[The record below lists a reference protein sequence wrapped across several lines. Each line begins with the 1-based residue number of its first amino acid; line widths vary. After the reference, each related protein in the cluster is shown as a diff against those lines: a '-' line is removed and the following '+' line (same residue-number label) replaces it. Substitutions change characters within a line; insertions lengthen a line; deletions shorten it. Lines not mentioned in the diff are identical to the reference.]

1 MKDYDNVEF
10 ETIDLGNRSDTPLT
24 IEDIHSI
31 TSEEGLKESVE
42 EFVDT
47 LGDKSMDEI
56 TPVESGLLSFYYA
69 GKFGKKISEEY
80 LVEYSQFIL
89 LEFNNIDMRSFESR
103 RRIAIKCSYS
113 AMVFKGSLRNS
124 LCILV
129 PVNSG
134 LEHHDFAF
142 GVVGNYYENLL
153 HLIPNDKTKDIL
165 YSCTVSYDKDCFYI
179 GKFCP
184 FKIVEEDIV
193 DYDELDDDEL
203 DYDEP
208 ANELDEKLI
217 KQLESTVIFT
227 ENREKFA
234 PGKEKV
240 FIKLFSINCNNMGYD
255 VDDVVKYSKMK
266 FRSKNYSEVEM
277 EKDIRF
283 IYTVRKDEFGSR
295 QKYAKSVKNKTGNS
309 APIIEGLD
317 SKLEEFR
324 SFLISYFDDE
334 NKVGFAITYL
344 KGLLK

>member
-1 MKDYDNVEF
+1 MKDYDKVEF

-47 LGDKSMDEI
+47 LSDKSMDEI
-56 TPVESGLLSFYYA
+56 TPFESGPLSFYYA

-142 GVVGNYYENLL
+142 GVVGNYYEKLL
-153 HLIPNDKTKDIL
+153 HLVPNDKTKNIL

-184 FKIVEEDIV
+184 FKIVEEDVV
-193 DYDELDDDEL
+193 DYDELDDDER
-203 DYDEP
+203 D
-208 ANELDEKLI
+208 NEFDEKLI
-217 KQLESTVIFT
+217 KQLESTVMFT
-227 ENREKFA
+227 VNREKFA
-234 PGKEKV
+234 PGNEKE
-240 FIKLFSINCNNMGYD
+240 FIKLFSVNCNNMGYN
-255 VDDVVKYSKMK
+255 VDDVVRYSKMK

-277 EKDIRF
+277 ERNIRF
-283 IYTVRKDEFGSR
+283 IYSVRKDEFGSR
-295 QKYAKSVKNKTGNS
+295 QKYTKGIKNKVS
-309 APIIEGLD
+309 SMVPMIEELD
-317 SKLEEFR
+317 NKLEEYR
-324 SFLISYFDDE
+324 SFLVSYFDDE
-334 NKVGFAITYL
+334 SKVGFAITYL
-344 KGLLK
+344 RGLLK